1 MKQIASILLAGAALV
16 WAGAAAAAQAKVED
30 ATLPRPLKGQPA
42 EYYSALANVHA
53 SFRHFKT
60 AEKLQLKALEVETN
74 RGKKEKISFELVDR
88 IYSRARWW
96 DKAAAELL
104 RTISLVKKQDTAQL
118 RKYHMDRALVLAE
131 AGNSDEQIKELEI
144 IVKLSHDEDERKRAL
159 HSLYTMLKRFKK
171 LQQKTREYEA
181 IVRKNPKDKETLRIL
196 AEIYQ
201 DRSLLKL
208 PGKAILKYEQI
219 RKLDPD
225 DIDACQHLAR
235 LYVEA
240 KQREKSLA
248 MYERLMKLN
257 PKRFDLYFAGAA
269 SQMSRQREEEQA
281 IEWAK
286 KVLEK
291 HPRKS
296 AVPLRIANLHFGRR
310 EYAEAAKYYNKAVA
324 LMGGH
329 ADKLA
334 VYFRLIESQIAAKQ
348 YAEAEQTCI
357 EAQKLRILSPT
368 LRKKLRDLLM
378 KARDLQGKTGGG

>member
-1 MKQIASILLAGAALV
+1 MKRIASILLAGAALV

-30 ATLPRPLKGQPA
+30 ETLPRPLKGQPA

-53 SFRHFKT
+53 AFGHFET
-60 AEKLQLKALEVETN
+60 AEKLQLKALAAETN
-74 RGKKEKISFELVDR
+74 PAKKEKISFELVDR
-88 IYSRARWW
+88 IYLRARWW

-104 RTISLVKKQDTAQL
+104 RTISLVNKQDAAQL

-144 IVKLSHDEDERKRAL
+144 IVKLSKDEGDRKQAL
-159 HSLYTMLKRFKK
+159 HKLHTIMKRFKK
-171 LQQKTREYEA
+171 LQRKAGEYEA
-181 IVRKNPKDKETLRIL
+181 IVRKNPQDKETLRIL
-196 AEIYQ
+196 AEIYE
-201 DRSLLKL
+201 DGSLLKL

-225 DIDACQHLAR
+225 DIDACERLAR

-257 PKRFDLYFAGAA
+257 PKRFDLYFADAV
-269 SQMSRQREEEQA
+269 SQMSREREEEQA

-286 KVLEK
+286 KMFEK
-291 HPRKS
+291 YPDKP
-296 AVPLRIANLHFGRR
+296 AVPLRIANFHVGRR
-310 EYAEAAKYYNKAVA
+310 EYAAAAEYHKKAIA
-324 LMGGH
+324 LMGGP
-329 ADKLA
+329 ADKLP
-334 VYFRLIESQIAAKQ
+334 VYFRLIESQIAAEQ

-378 KARDLQGKTGGG
+378 KARDLQGKTGGP